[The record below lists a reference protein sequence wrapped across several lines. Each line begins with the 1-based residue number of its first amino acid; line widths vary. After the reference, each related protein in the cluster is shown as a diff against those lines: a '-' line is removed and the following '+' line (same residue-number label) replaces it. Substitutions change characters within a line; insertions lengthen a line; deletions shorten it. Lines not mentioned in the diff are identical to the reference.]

1 MKTAGGA
8 EQRGWMRRGMGIA
21 VVAGAASVL
30 PLVGCVNQDQWDEV
44 RRANATLK
52 AENQMLADQVRQQQE
67 AAEAL
72 RRQALSA
79 QAAAEAAQRQVAE
92 RDAELARLRGEIEAM
107 DARLRGLDFTGLDP
121 VTDAA
126 LQNLASRFPNL
137 LTYDSKRGMLR
148 FASDLTFASGS
159 FELTGEARAAVNEL
173 ARLLRETPEAAGYDV
188 SVVGHTDTQ
197 PVRAVAG
204 RPFRNNVELSAFRA
218 ITVRNE
224 LVAGGLAAEKV
235 EFAGFG
241 EFRPA
246 VENTPS
252 GNTPANRR
260 VEVYLRPSTFGGL
273 RATPITR
280 PAGASASPTAPAR
293 PATAPARPR
302 AEPDIMK

>member
-1 MKTAGGA
+1 MKVAGRT
-8 EQRGWMRRGMGIA
+8 ENRGWTRRAVGA
-21 VVAGAASVL
+21 VVGTCALSVML
-30 PLVGCVNQDQWDEV
+30 LGGCVNQDQWDEV

-52 AENQMLADQVRQQQE
+52 AENQMLADQMRQQND

-72 RRQALSA
+72 RRQALAA

-126 LQNLASRFPNL
+126 LQRLAARYPNL
-137 LTYDSKRGMLR
+137 LSYDSKRGMLR

-159 FELTGEARAAVNEL
+159 FELTAEARTAVSEL
-173 ARLLRETPEAAGYDV
+173 ARLLRDTPEAAGYDV

-224 LVAGGLAAEKV
+224 LVSGGLAAEKV

-246 VENTPS
+246 VENTAS

-260 VEVYLRPSTFGGL
+260 VEVFLRPSTFGGL

-280 PAGASASPTAPAR
+280 PAGATGVPTAPAR
-293 PATAPARPR
+293 PGTPPARPR